1 MTDAPAA
8 DGADAVDPL
17 TRLAIKHGTD
27 KWGPHFY
34 TPVYHALFAHL
45 RDKPLRLLEI
55 GVGGYAFG
63 SIGGASLAMWA
74 EYFPAARIV
83 GIDIAPKA
91 LRLDPRV
98 TTLVGAQDD
107 PRFLARLCD
116 EHGPFDVVIDDG
128 SHNPRE
134 VAASFALLFPRLAD
148 GGIYVIEDVQT
159 TFWPETGGSRQ
170 GGATMELALSLLRDL
185 NHAEIAAAQPDAP
198 TRDWANRVR
207 AVRAYHNL
215 LVIECGDNREPS
227 NFDYRLDNPH
237 AARALRVIERELA
250 REPTPA
256 GFANLIDTLT
266 LARDFESAGKRAA
279 EALAR
284 WPDHPGV
291 LMAAANTAY
300 RAGQADEFDGYA
312 ERLTRL
318 EPENQRVR
326 QLYLDAQARL
336 RQTRR

>member
-1 MTDAPAA
+1 MADAPAA
-8 DGADAVDPL
+8 EGADDLDPL

-34 TPVYHALFAHL
+34 TPVYHALFSHL

-63 SIGGASLAMWA
+63 SVGGASLAMWA

-83 GIDIAPKA
+83 GIDIAPKT
-91 LRLDPRV
+91 LRLDPRI
-98 TTLVGAQDD
+98 TTVVGAQDD
-107 PRFLARLCD
+107 AKFLARLCD
-116 EHGPFDVVIDDG
+116 EHGPFDIVIDDG

-134 VAASFALLFPRLAD
+134 VVASFVSLFPRLPD
-148 GGIYVIEDVQT
+148 GAIYVIEDVQT

-170 GGATMELALSLLRDL
+170 GGATMELALQLLRDL
-185 NHAEIAAAQPDAP
+185 NHAEIAAAQPEAQP
-198 TRDWANRVR
+198 SQWANRVR

-215 LVIECGDNREPS
+215 LVIDSGDNREPS
-227 NFDYRLDNPH
+227 NFNYRLDNPH
-237 AARALRVIERELA
+237 AARALQVIERELA
-250 REPTPA
+250 RDPTPA
-256 GFANLIDTLT
+256 GLANLIDTLT
-266 LARDFESAGKRAA
+266 LARDFASARNRAA

-291 LMAAANTAY
+291 LMAAANAAY
-300 RAGQADEFDGYA
+300 RAGHADEFDGYA

-318 EPENQRVR
+318 EPDNQRVR
-326 QLYLDAQARL
+326 QLYLDAKTRL
-336 RQTRR
+336 RQTRP